1 MKRSKPLYIISGCI
15 FAFFVIFTIMVSKIG
30 IKPLGVNGTD
40 IGFADINVDFH
51 NKTGLHLDMYDL
63 TDKLSIIIYALMA
76 MFAVIWVVKLFMKK
90 FDKTIFMLGILYIL
104 LFLFYFLFEHLII
117 NYRPVLIE
125 GVMEASYPSSTT
137 MLATTVLITAVIA
150 FFYLLKSKFTKAI
163 LTIIFVAFA
172 AYMVFVRMTCGVHWL
187 TDIIGGL
194 IASAGFIFLYGGFC
208 ASVNKPKRRYN
219 RYRR

>member
-1 MKRSKPLYIISGCI
+1 MKKSKPLYIISGCI

-90 FDKTIFMLGILYIL
+90 NLVKKT
-104 LFLFYFLFEHLII
+104 
-117 NYRPVLIE
+117 
-125 GVMEASYPSSTT
+125 
-137 MLATTVLITAVIA
+137 
-150 FFYLLKSKFTKAI
+150 TKCI
-163 LTIIFVAFA
+163 
-172 AYMVFVRMTCGVHWL
+172 
-187 TDIIGGL
+187 
-194 IASAGFIFLYGGFC
+194 
-208 ASVNKPKRRYN
+208 SVTFSLRCNFN
-219 RYRR
+219 SF

>member
-1 MKRSKPLYIISGCI
+1 MKKSKPLYIISGCI

-117 NYRPVLIE
+117 NYRPVLI
-125 GVMEASYPSSTT
+125 
-137 MLATTVLITAVIA
+137 TAVIA
-150 FFYLLKSKFTKAI
+150 FFYLLKSKFAKAI

-194 IASAGFIFLYGGFC
+194 IASSGFIFLYGGFC

>member
-1 MKRSKPLYIISGCI
+1 MKKSKPLYIISGCI

-63 TDKLSIIIYALMA
+63 TD
-76 MFAVIWVVKLFMKK
+76 K

-150 FFYLLKSKFTKAI
+150 FFYLLKSKFAKAI